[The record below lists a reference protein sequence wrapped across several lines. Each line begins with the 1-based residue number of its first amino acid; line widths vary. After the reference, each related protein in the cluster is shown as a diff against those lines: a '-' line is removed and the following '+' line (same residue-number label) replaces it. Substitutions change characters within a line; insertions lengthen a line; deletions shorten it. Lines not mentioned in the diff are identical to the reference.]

1 MNTLPDN
8 FVRRPDGSFIDLTT
22 LEPRKQLRHELV
34 TKLFPMAEAEEARLI
49 SLKRLALTEM
59 HAYRDMMMEEYGIKV
74 TGSLGGFSLRSE
86 CGTMLVK
93 LDITSHIT
101 FTEELQSAKAL
112 IDRFLEEELKKG
124 GSPYVAAIVEKVFR
138 INSKGRLDTYGI
150 LGLQSHKFDDSLWK
164 QAMKA
169 IDDAICRDSSTSYI
183 RFYRVDPDRKVETI
197 VALDMAKV

>member
-1 MNTLPDN
+1 MNTLPEN
-8 FVRRPDGSFIDLTT
+8 FVRRPDGSYIDLTT

-34 TKLFPMAEAEEARLI
+34 TKLFPLAEAEEERLI
-49 SLKRLALTEM
+49 DLKRLALAEM
-59 HAYRDMMMEEYGIKV
+59 HAYRDMMMEEYGVKV
-74 TGSLGGFSLRSE
+74 DGRAGGFAIRSE
-86 CGTMLVK
+86 CGTMLIK
-93 LDITSHIT
+93 LDITKHIT

-112 IDRFLEEELKKG
+112 IDQFLEQELKKG
-124 GSPYVAAIVEKVFR
+124 GSPYVAEIVEKVFR

-150 LGLQSHKFDDSLWK
+150 LGLRAHKFDDPLWK

-197 VALDMAKV
+197 VALDLAKV